1 MKILTAAEIRRIDR
15 LSHDKYGIPGTILM
29 ENAGMRVVEA
39 VDGCVDD
46 LDGASVLV
54 LCGKGNNGGDGFVV
68 ARQLIQRGAAPQ
80 VFLFARPDA
89 VSGDARQNLDIL
101 TALGHGPVVVDDRA
115 AWDEAAS
122 RIGEVDVV
130 VDALLGTGLS
140 KPVDGLLARAISSIN
155 DVFSKAAVVSVDVP
169 SGSAADSG
177 DVQGPVVEA
186 DVTVTFSALKHCLV
200 SPPACHFAGE
210 VIVADIGNP
219 HPLIDSAK
227 DAVELLDPASFP
239 DAAFPRDLDTHKGDY
254 GKVLIV
260 GGSLGKGGAAAM
272 AARAALQSGA
282 GLVTAAVPRGTLPVV
297 AGHTPEVMTEALPE
311 TADGTLSAEALR
323 RVGSRLVD
331 GKSVV
336 AIGPGIGTHPETF
349 DAVRELV
356 KALELPVVLDADG
369 INAFAGHAEALIPDG
384 SGAAP
389 RILTPHPGEMAR
401 LTGASIAEIHRDRLT
416 VAREFASAHG
426 VHIVLKGFRT
436 VIAGPDGSAFVNPT
450 GNAGMATAGSGDVL
464 TGMIAGVLG
473 QPHLG
478 ALAERIGLAV
488 FLHGLAG
495 DRAAN
500 EVGEESMLATDI
512 LHFLPEA
519 WSELRDA

>member
-15 LSHDKYGIPGTILM
+15 LSHDEYGIPGTILM

-323 RVGSRLVD
+323 RVGNRLVD

-349 DAVRELV
+349 DAVRDLV

>member
-1 MKILTAAEIRRIDR
+1 
-15 LSHDKYGIPGTILM
+15 
-29 ENAGMRVVEA
+29 
-39 VDGCVDD
+39 
-46 LDGASVLV
+46 
-54 LCGKGNNGGDGFVV
+54 
-68 ARQLIQRGAAPQ
+68 
-80 VFLFARPDA
+80 
-89 VSGDARQNLDIL
+89 
-101 TALGHGPVVVDDRA
+101 
-115 AWDEAAS
+115 
-122 RIGEVDVV
+122 
-130 VDALLGTGLS
+130 
-140 KPVDGLLARAISSIN
+140 
-155 DVFSKAAVVSVDVP
+155 
-169 SGSAADSG
+169 
-177 DVQGPVVEA
+177 
-186 DVTVTFSALKHCLV
+186 
-200 SPPACHFAGE
+200 
-210 VIVADIGNP
+210 
-219 HPLIDSAK
+219 
-227 DAVELLDPASFP
+227 
-239 DAAFPRDLDTHKGDY
+239 
-254 GKVLIV
+254 
-260 GGSLGKGGAAAM
+260 M

-349 DAVRELV
+349 DAVRDLV

-401 LTGASIAEIHRDRLT
+401 LTGASIAEIHRNRLT

-519 WSELRDA
+519 WSEIRDA